1 MARARL
7 SLDSLEG
14 SLDDLAGL
22 PAHEARRRLRAVW
35 DIVDLYW
42 PNAPART
49 KDVLHEIEETIR
61 PGIVVAGPL
70 RGLPH

>member
-1 MARARL
+1 MAHARL
-7 SLDSLEG
+7 SLDPLEG
-14 SLDDLAGL
+14 SLGDLECL

-42 PNAPART
+42 PTAPART

-61 PGIVVAGPL
+61 PEITLPAPL